1 MPTILALIQLP
12 LPSKSAAQVL
22 SVVPSKA
29 FIQSKSVDNLLEE
42 EQELI
47 LKRLDDE
54 TLHFDS
60 EKRQVNY
67 LIDVFTI
74 E

>member
-12 LPSKSAAQVL
+12 LPSDFVAQVL

-42 EQELI
+42 EQELT

-60 EKRQVNY
+60 VPSER
-67 LIDVFTI
+67 